1 MEFCSD
7 EPDFIRHSAR
17 KHWSSQIQQFEI
29 LPGRNYIWSE
39 LYFEALNFEIEMI
52 TNPTTTITSAAATAA
67 TS

>member
-7 EPDFIRHSAR
+7 KPDFIRHSAR

-29 LPGRNYIWSE
+29 LPKWSE
-39 LYFEALNFEIEMI
+39 LHFEALNFEIEMM
-52 TNPTTTITSAAATAA
+52 TNPTTTITPAAATAA